1 MIFEDADFPWD
12 VFDSGED
19 VVHDDRLEDLSVLT
33 QDIVYESIPDNSG
46 EVVVTLDTIRRT
58 TTIYD
63 QDVKAELKSFVA
75 NVNKDHNHGRCLRVI
90 CFVSLFH

>member
-12 VFDSGED
+12 VFDNGED

-46 EVVVTLDTIRRT
+46 EVVVTLDTTRRRLLG
-58 TTIYD
+58 Y
-63 QDVKAELKSFVA
+63 S
-75 NVNKDHNHGRCLRVI
+75 R
-90 CFVSLFH
+90 

>member
-1 MIFEDADFPWD
+1 MLD
-12 VFDSGED
+12 VFDNGED

-63 QDVKAELKSFVA
+63 QDVKAEL
-75 NVNKDHNHGRCLRVI
+75 NL
-90 CFVSLFH
+90 